1 MLLPLPPPRYVLP
14 DEPKL
19 LGERYVL
26 PEERVLVERVEL
38 PLVRV
43 AVLLLVERVLVVLD
57 VERVVPAVVRV
68 APDVR
73 AGEVVLMERVLLPV
87 ERVAV
92 AVVAVERV
100 LFTSVLLEVVAP
112 ERLLASERVVVPAER
127 ADPPARLTA
136 SERDAAVLV
145 LP

>member
-1 MLLPLPPPRYVLP
+1 M
-14 DEPKL
+14 
-19 LGERYVL
+19 
-26 PEERVLVERVEL
+26 LVERVEL

>member
-1 MLLPLPPPRYVLP
+1 MLLPLLPPRYVLP
-14 DEPKL
+14 DDPEL

-57 VERVVPAVVRV
+57 
-68 APDVR
+68 
-73 AGEVVLMERVLLPV
+73 V

>member
-14 DEPKL
+14 DEPEL

-73 AGEVVLMERVLLPV
+73 AGDVVLMERVLLPV

-127 ADPPARLTA
+127 ADPPVRLTA